1 MLDRS
6 YFSVRGFPCT
16 TTSLS
21 LIRLILYFPSRIS
34 ILVVYFLLTW
44 KGYSTFCFSNFYYFI
59 KLSCGI
65 SSFAFSIDDLLY
77 IRIRWRAWLL
87 SCISLIVFIR
97 TFNYVGESFSFQF
110 LNCLKLMIWAKYSN
124 IILIFRILL
133 TLHAWSISN

>member
-6 YFSVRGFPCT
+6 YFSVRSFPCT

-21 LIRLILYFPSRIS
+21 LIRLILYFSSRIS
-34 ILVVYFLLTW
+34 ILVVYLLLTW
-44 KGYSTFCFSNFYYFI
+44 KGYSTFWFGNFYYFI

-65 SSFAFSIDDLLY
+65 SILAFSIDDLLY
-77 IRIRWRAWLL
+77 IRIRWRAWFL
-87 SCISLIVFIR
+87 SCISLVVLIR
-97 TFNYVGESFSFQF
+97 TLNYVGESFSFQF
-110 LNCLKLMIWAKYSN
+110 FNCLKLMIGTKNSN